1 MIEEILGILGLVL
14 IILGNLTIYKS
25 LKIRRKYT
33 YSLLIA
39 GAALLVIYS
48 ILIKDLVFIMLEVIF
63 LAVSVYGFIRIHE
76 NKK

>member
-25 LKIRRKYT
+25 IKIRRKYT

-48 ILIKDLVFIMLEVIF
+48 IIIKDLVFIMLEVIF

-76 NKK
+76 KKK